1 MFIKKKLLL
10 SILCLLSNFICAME
24 DPNLQLLPTIYTN
37 SGLMTAVKK
46 NTLSEVKQL
55 LADQVF
61 SDKDLHYALAE
72 AFKYGNKECAEHL
85 MALGAPLDI
94 QGRSAIFK
102 NLGIRGEV
110 EIFDW
115 LVRNYPLPKEKISNS
130 FLWAASSG
138 QTGLIEY
145 LLDSENRLYVDPNC
159 KGYHGNTPLI
169 WSAGNGHVKTTQSL
183 LNHGASVDVLNDDNQ
198 SALHWA
204 AAQGYEY
211 KNSSLPTENITKG
224 YSTPEQKQTAFASI
238 ARMLLAQKPDL
249 LTKSSGD
256 GFLPLHC
263 AVIGGNV
270 EIVKMVVSAAQEQKN
285 LQCMINN
292 QDTTSQR
299 TPLAWATRMSENEY
313 TKKERLQH
321 DRVTSATIVKLL
333 LENGAHDDI
342 ADKTG
347 KTAREWMKDTD
358 LTEAST
364 SENWRSTKKT
374 TSEATSTQSYSG
386 LPKPVRAHQNVQPL
400 PTSKPG
406 AYIPPHLRK
415 Q

>member
-1 MFIKKKLLL
+1 
-10 SILCLLSNFICAME
+10 
-24 DPNLQLLPTIYTN
+24 
-37 SGLMTAVKK
+37 MTAVKNNSLPK
-46 NTLSEVKQL
+46 VKQL
-55 LADQVF
+55 LTDQVF
-61 SDKDLHYALAE
+61 SGKDLHYALAE

-85 MALGAPLDI
+85 IAHGAPLDI

-115 LVRNYPLPKEKISNS
+115 LVRNYTLPKENISNS

-138 QTGLIEY
+138 QIGLIDY
-145 LLDSENRLYVDPNC
+145 LLDSENNLHVDPNY
-159 KGYHGNTPLI
+159 KGFNGNTPLI
-169 WSAGNGHVKTTQSL
+169 LSAGNGHVETTESL
-183 LNHGASVDVLNDDNQ
+183 LNHGATVHILNDDNQ

-204 AAQGYEY
+204 ASEGYEY
-211 KNSSLPTENITKG
+211 KNSSAPSENIAKG
-224 YSTPEQKQTAFASI
+224 YRTPAQKHAAFASI
-238 ARMLLAQKPDL
+238 TRMLLAQKPDL

-342 ADKTG
+342 QDKTG

-374 TSEATSTQSYSG
+374 ISEATSTQSYSG
-386 LPKPVRAHQNVQPL
+386 LSKPVRAHQNVQPL
-400 PTSKPG
+400 PAPKQE
-406 AYIPPHLRK
+406 AYIPPHLRTK
-415 Q
+415 K